1 MYLYTSVFSAGMRNI
16 VTQIFFD
23 TYYPEDK
30 ETLVSIA
37 LFFSA
42 LCTTVGIISSS
53 RVNEGNIPKRS
64 KIVITMGMTILV
76 SISFASMFL
85 VRTFMVYTLLFG
97 IASFGINYMYNVYD
111 VFISG
116 SVSPEE
122 RENNVRILLSYQM
135 AGYVVGP
142 FFFSVFAENQFMC
155 IVFVLFA
162 QLAGYATVAYEY
174 IKAPSKNIVKNS
186 SPEKKKKFKNNFSL
200 DSSVKKNDQ
209 KAMTFCFLM
218 YFSTEVLLPSIA
230 YLLKDYLKVSGYAIK
245 SSIFLAIVVISSA
258 VVIVFFSAPRSWEMR
273 YVPPMSMGIALSV
286 LMILRSNHMLTLAV
300 IALASGLGYGMFLSG
315 SRYYANSAEA
325 ERGLVHRYNMI
336 KTEATLL
343 GYLASAFISWICGMK
358 NFSVVPAKMCLIISL
373 LALALFQSSFFKLK
387 EKNETAD
394 ATE

>member
-16 VTQIFFD
+16 VTQMFFD
-23 TYYPEDK
+23 KYYPEDK

-53 RVNEGNIPKRS
+53 KVNEGNIPKRS
-64 KIVITMGMTILV
+64 RIVITLGMTILV

-85 VRTFMVYTLLFG
+85 VKTFIVYTLLFG
-97 IASFGINYMYNVYD
+97 IASFGINYMYNIYD

-116 SVSPEE
+116 TVSPEE

-142 FFFSVFAENQFMC
+142 FFFSYFSTSPQLC
-155 IVFVLFA
+155 IAFVLFA

-174 IKAPSKNIVKNS
+174 IRVPSKADHKRQIS
-186 SPEKKKKFKNNFSL
+186 EKKETITEIPIINSIIQ
-200 DSSVKKNDQ
+200 KNDQ

-230 YLLKDYLKVSGYAIK
+230 YLLKDYLKMDDYAIK
-245 SSIFLAIVVISSA
+245 SSIFLAIVVITSA
-258 VVIVFFSAPRSWEMR
+258 VVIVFFSAPKAWEMR
-273 YVPPMSMGIALSV
+273 YVPPLTMGIALSV
-286 LMILRSNHMLTLAV
+286 LMLLRSNQMFTLAV

-315 SRYYANSAEA
+315 SRYYTNSAEK
-325 ERGLVHRYNMI
+325 ERGLVHKYNKV

-343 GYLASAFISWICGMK
+343 GYLVSTFISWICVKKG
-358 NFSVVPAKMCLIISL
+358 FSVVPAKMCLIISL
-373 LALALFQSSFFKLK
+373 LALALFQSSFFKQK
-387 EKNETAD
+387 AAVDTA
-394 ATE
+394 EQ